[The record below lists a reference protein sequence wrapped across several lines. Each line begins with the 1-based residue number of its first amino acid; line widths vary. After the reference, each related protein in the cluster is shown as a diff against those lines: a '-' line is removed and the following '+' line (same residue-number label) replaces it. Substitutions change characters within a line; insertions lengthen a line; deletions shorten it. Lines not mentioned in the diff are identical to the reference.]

1 MLKLGDLLG
10 LPVLEVET
18 GAQIGSVQEAV
29 LDSNL
34 TSVKCILVTGSANGS
49 GSKQIL
55 FHDLLNIGRDAI
67 TVRNSS
73 VMFSDDLSAGQE
85 CTTQLH
91 ELLQKEIF
99 TETGRNLGVLVD
111 IIYDVA
117 SGKVQGYE
125 VSDGIITDLICG
137 RLLMPLPQ
145 AQVVGEDKVIVPDA
159 MASLLQDRHCE

>member
-18 GAQIGSVQEAV
+18 GAQIGEVREAV
-29 LDSNL
+29 LDNTL
-34 TSVKCILVTGSANGS
+34 TSVKSIMVTGGNNGG
-49 GSKQIL
+49 GSQQIL
-55 FHDLLNIGRDAI
+55 FRDLLNIGRDAI
-67 TVRNSS
+67 TIRNGS
-73 VMFSDDLSAGQE
+73 VMFSADLPGCE
-85 CTTQLH
+85 EVTTQLR

-111 IIYDVA
+111 IIFDVT

-125 VSDGIITDLICG
+125 VSDGIITDLIRG
-137 RLLMPLPQ
+137 RLLMPLPE

-159 MASLLQDRHCE
+159 MAGLLHPGPPL

>member
-10 LPVLEVET
+10 LPVLEIET
-18 GAQIGSVQEAV
+18 GAQIGAVQEAV

-34 TSVKCILVTGSANGS
+34 TSVQCILVTGSTNES
-49 GSKQIL
+49 GSNQIL
-55 FHDLLNIGRDAI
+55 FRDLLNIGRDAI

-73 VMFSDDLSAGQE
+73 VMFAVDLSVGQE
-85 CTTQLH
+85 FTTQLH